1 MAKNARK
8 PGVAEFVLDG
18 SLALAWYF
26 KDEADPYADAV
37 ASRFPATRAA
47 VPVIWPLEIA
57 NAVLMGERRQR
68 STEAQATTWLGYV
81 GSLPIVVDD
90 ETNDRAWD
98 DVLSLARAHR
108 LSAYD
113 AAYLEL
119 ALRRGLPLATL
130 DDKLKAA
137 ASAVGV
143 PSFAPRQV
151 KCRFEEGRRPLGVET

>member
-1 MAKNARK
+1 MAKKARK

-26 KDEADPYADAV
+26 KDRADPYADAV
-37 ASRFPATRAA
+37 AARAA
-47 VPVIWPLEIA
+47 VPLIWPLEVA

-68 STEAQATTWLGYV
+68 STEAQATVWLGYLA
-81 GSLPIVVDD
+81 SLPIAVDD
-90 ETNDRAWD
+90 ETNDRAWGE
-98 DVLSLARAHR
+98 VLSLARAHR

-143 PSFAPRQV
+143 PMFAP
-151 KCRFEEGRRPLGVET
+151 

>member
-1 MAKNARK
+1 MAKKARK
-8 PGVAEFVLDG
+8 PGMAAFVLDG

-26 KDEADPYADAV
+26 KDEADLCADAV
-37 ASRFPATRAA
+37 AASFPAARAA
-47 VPVIWPLEIA
+47 VPQVWPLEVA
-57 NAVLMGERRQR
+57 DAVLMGERRKR
-68 STEAQATTWLGYV
+68 STEAQAAQWLAYLRM
-81 GSLPIVVDD
+81 LPIAVDD
-90 ETNDRAWD
+90 ETNDRAWVE
-98 DVLSLARAHR
+98 VLSLARTHH

-143 PSFAPRQV
+143 PAFVP
-151 KCRFEEGRRPLGVET
+151 

>member
-1 MAKNARK
+1 MAKKARK
-8 PGVAEFVLDG
+8 PGIAEFVLDG

-37 ASRFPATRAA
+37 AARFPAARAA
-47 VPVIWPLEIA
+47 VPLIWPLEVA
-57 NAVLMGERRQR
+57 NAVLMGERRRR
-68 STEAQATTWLGYV
+68 STEAQAGQWLTYLGL
-81 GSLPIVVDD
+81 LPIAVDD
-90 ETNDRAWD
+90 ETNDRAWGE
-98 DVLSLARAHR
+98 VLSLARAHG

-130 DDKLKAA
+130 DDKLRAA

-143 PSFAPRQV
+143 LAFAP
-151 KCRFEEGRRPLGVET
+151 

>member
-1 MAKNARK
+1 MAKKARK

-37 ASRFPATRAA
+37 AACLPAARAA
-47 VPVIWPLEIA
+47 VPLIWPLEVA

-68 STEAQATTWLGYV
+68 STEAQAARWLTYLGF
-81 GSLPIVVDD
+81 LPIAVDD
-90 ETNDRAWD
+90 ETNDRAWGE
-98 DVLSLARAHR
+98 VLSLARAHR

-119 ALRRGLPLATL
+119 ALRRGLPLATR
-130 DDKLKAA
+130 DDKLRAA
-137 ASAVGV
+137 ASAAGV
-143 PSFAPRQV
+143 PAFAP
-151 KCRFEEGRRPLGVET
+151 

>member
-1 MAKNARK
+1 MAKKARK
-8 PGVAEFVLDG
+8 PGVAEFVLDD
-18 SLALAWYF
+18 SVALAWYF

-37 ASRFPATRAA
+37 AARFPAARAT

-57 NAVLMGERRQR
+57 NAVLIGERRQR
-68 STEAQATTWLGYV
+68 STEAQAAKWLGYL
-81 GSLPIVVDD
+81 GSLPIAVDD
-90 ETNDRAWD
+90 QTNDRAWG
-98 DVLSLARAHR
+98 DVLGLARAQR

-143 PSFAPRQV
+143 RALAP
-151 KCRFEEGRRPLGVET
+151 